1 MAIQESRK
9 LNVGDRVDDF
19 TVTGIEALP
28 EISGTAYVFSHT
40 PSGARLLWLANSDD
54 NRSFAIAFKT
64 PPANDTGVFHILE
77 HSVLCGS
84 DTYPVKEPFVNLL
97 KTSMQTFLNAMTF
110 PDKTVYP
117 VASTNVTDLENLMSV
132 YLDAV
137 LHPAIYQRKHIFEQE
152 GWHLEADDAGTL
164 SYNGVVFN
172 EMKGALSDP
181 DRALYDQVSSKLFPD
196 TAYGKE
202 SGGAPRA
209 IPQLTYEEFL
219 NTHARHYDLSNSYTI
234 LYGDLDI
241 ARELAFIGKRFAGA
255 EKRHAGSPYPLDLQ
269 APVSPKPVRFE
280 MATTPDNSAIG
291 LGYVLGTAAQRVRM
305 LAADILFDTLMGSN
319 EAPLK
324 RVLLDSGLADDVS
337 YYFSDGM
344 LQPLLFLEL
353 KGLRDTEASQ
363 RFHALVESTCAE
375 LAASGLPYDKLEA
388 SVAQAEFNLREHDLP
403 FSDGIEYTQKS
414 LESWLYDDARPY
426 DYIKYEDALTELKNM
441 LAASGRPK
449 GAFETLLLEL
459 VCHNPHCAQVELV
472 PVEESGST
480 EETEELTRLQQN
492 MTEDNVARIRTE
504 VKTLRV
510 EQETPDAP
518 EDIAKLPFLSL
529 SDLEATKAQPQPH
542 EVEAPLLCLAHELDT
557 HGIDYVS
564 HYFDLTHA
572 VSYDELPLVGI
583 LSDVLG
589 KLGTDAHTASD
600 LDTLIEANLGDLSFS
615 TEVYSRDRI
624 DFAQPTMVVSVS
636 ALADRVEK
644 LATIPKEIW
653 GSTNFNDLA
662 RLKDILT
669 QRRIGLEQYFI
680 GSGHAAGLNRTF
692 TSYAQS
698 ATVSDALG
706 GLTFYRYLK
715 ELLAHWHER
724 SQTLPAQLAN
734 LAARIFC
741 ANDVVVSFTGSA
753 ESREKFW
760 RAAGSL
766 DLAMCP
772 SHDRT
777 LIVPT
782 PTLKREGIVI
792 PSNVSYVGFG
802 FPNAF
807 DGQPET
813 AGTWQVVSRAM
824 TLDYLWN
831 EVRVKGGAY
840 GVGFRPSLMGLDS
853 FFSYR
858 DPSVDATLERYLGAG
873 TWLSSWNPSDTEL
886 EGYIVAS
893 VATVDAPVRPR
904 VLARRQD
911 IERFNGRP
919 TDRLERLREQ
929 ILHTDTTHCQALGA
943 SLPTDA
949 ADTSI
954 VVFGPREALEA
965 SQLDLEII
973 DLF

>member
-84 DTYPVKEPFVNLL
+84 DAYPVKEPFVNLL

-152 GWHLEADDAGTL
+152 GWHLEADDAGIL

-269 APVSPKPVRFE
+269 APVSPKPARFE

-353 KGLRDTEASQ
+353 KGLHDTEASQ
-363 RFHALVESTCAE
+363 RFRALVESTCAE

-388 SVAQAEFNLREHDLP
+388 SVAQAEFNLRERDLP

-414 LESWLYDDARPY
+414 LESWLYDDACPY

-472 PVEESGST
+472 PVKESGST
-480 EETEELTRLQQN
+480 EETEELAQLQQN
-492 MTEDNVARIRTE
+492 MTEDNIARIRTE

-542 EVEAPLLCLAHELDT
+542 EVEAPLLCRAHELDT

-680 GSGHAAGLNRTF
+680 GSGHAAALNRTF

-706 GLTFYRYLK
+706 GLTFYHYLK

-724 SQTLPAQLAN
+724 SQILPAQLAN

-741 ANDVVVSFTGSA
+741 ANNVVVSFTGSA

-766 DLAMCP
+766 DLAMRP

-858 DPSVDATLERYLGAG
+858 DPSVDATLERYLSAGA
-873 TWLSSWNPSDTEL
+873 WLSSWNPSDTEL

-904 VLARRQD
+904 TLARRQD

-929 ILHTDTTHCQALGA
+929 ILHTDTTHCQAFGA